1 MCVSSSSEATEE
13 QPPTQPAVTAAPTVI
28 QPAVATTDSLI
39 GDLLS
44 LDLPSAP
51 PTQYDQFASGTAV
64 CCHGDEFLWLCI
76 CVGCMYTC
84 LH

>member
-1 MCVSSSSEATEE
+1 MCISSPSEATEE

-28 QPAVATTDSLI
+28 QPAVATTGSLI

-51 PTQYDQFASGTAV
+51 PTQYDQSTSGQW
-64 CCHGDEFLWLCI
+64 CCHKI
-76 CVGCMYTC
+76 T
-84 LH
+84 

>member
-51 PTQYDQFASGTAV
+51 PTQYDQSASGQYV
-64 CCHGDEFLWLCI
+64 
-76 CVGCMYTC
+76 VMVMNS
-84 LH
+84 